1 VPHPGVRRGPLA
13 PSLPGH
19 GDEAAKA
26 SLQQCVEMAQQS
38 RTQDGDFSSSSGGRR
53 GPCPCAA
60 ANRCSALLADG
71 EDFTKK
77 KKLVRRVL
85 PKCVSFAD
93 RDDRR
98 RGQIFL
104 KRP

>member
-1 VPHPGVRRGPLA
+1 VRRGPLV

-26 SLQQCVEMAQQS
+26 SLQQCMEMAQQS
-38 RTQDGDFSSSSGGRR
+38 RTQDGDCSSSSGGRR

-77 KKLVRRVL
+77 KKLFRGVL

-93 RDDRR
+93 RRVN
-98 RGQIFL
+98 GAGKIF
-104 KRP
+104 